1 MFDPEVEKKKQ
12 AEKEA
17 TTGSNEDETDNSRK
31 IKEAI
36 EKQAKQQN
44 SELWRKLNR
53 QLNESRINEIVI
65 F

>member
-1 MFDPEVEKKKQ
+1 VFDPEVEKKKQ

-44 SELWRKLNR
+44 SEL
-53 QLNESRINEIVI
+53 
-65 F
+65 